1 MKMDKES
8 GVISLEACILVPM
21 FIMMLMFIY
30 GFFVHF
36 MGHNM
41 MSHALMQSAKS
52 LSLDGFSI
60 SAVSNMSNSSSSSR
74 AVPDLFQLGTTIGDG
89 GAFNATE
96 AWYDDESKVDEE
108 VEERF
113 MAFLAG
119 DASATDIADYFDL
132 IGVSNLD
139 FSDSKVE
146 NGDLTIVVKY
156 EQEFIYDFGGFGV
169 FDCELSYK
177 VKMWEDKKI

>member
-1 MKMDKES
+1 MKRDKES

-21 FIMMLMFIY
+21 FVMMLMFIY
-30 GFFVHF
+30 GFFVYF
-36 MGHNM
+36 MGHNV
-41 MSHALMQSAKS
+41 MSHTLIQSAKS
-52 LSLDGFSI
+52 LSLDKYSVDIMSQADDNSLSQVVNKIFGALSSI
-60 SAVSNMSNSSSSSR
+60 GSEDFTSS
-74 AVPDLFQLGTTIGDG
+74 
-89 GAFNATE
+89 E